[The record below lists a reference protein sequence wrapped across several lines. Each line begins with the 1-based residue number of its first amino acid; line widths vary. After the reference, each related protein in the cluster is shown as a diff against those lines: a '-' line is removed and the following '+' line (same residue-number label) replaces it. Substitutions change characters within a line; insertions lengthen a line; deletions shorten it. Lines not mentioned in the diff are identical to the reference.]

1 MTRVAGV
8 PALGRL
14 ASLGENCI
22 WHQPSVIGEG
32 RGISTANEEVVRA
45 LFASYLEQD
54 WPTAD
59 QLVADG
65 FVFTSPQDD
74 HIDKEAFRERCFP
87 TAERLASQTLL
98 HVTATEGD
106 EVFVMYEYE
115 LKSGERHRNAEL
127 ITVRDGQV
135 VETQVFFGGRY
146 D

>member
-1 MTRVAGV
+1 MRRQA
-8 PALGRL
+8 
-14 ASLGENCI
+14 
-22 WHQPSVIGEG
+22 SVIGEG
-32 RGISTANEEVVRA
+32 RACRQPTKKLVRA

-54 WPTAD
+54 WPRAD